1 MRNLGR
7 FVKLSRPNEIFDEN
21 MNFFEQETD
30 YNSKQ
35 NILPNADFAD
45 IIVKKISFE
54 KEKTKNS
61 PRFSVASSV
70 INLFKCVNIFF

>member
-7 FVKLSRPNEIFDEN
+7 SVKLSRPNEIFDEN

-30 YNSKQ
+30 YNSRQ
-35 NILPNADFAD
+35 NLLTNQDLAD

-61 PRFSVASSV
+61 PRFSVASSIV
-70 INLFKCVNIFF
+70 NLFNF